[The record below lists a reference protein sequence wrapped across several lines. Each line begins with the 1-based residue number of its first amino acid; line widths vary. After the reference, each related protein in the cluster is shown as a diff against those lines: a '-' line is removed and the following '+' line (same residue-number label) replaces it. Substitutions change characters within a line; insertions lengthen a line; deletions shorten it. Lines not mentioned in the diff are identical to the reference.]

1 MIGPPP
7 DVTCNRCGE
16 IGLFWQSMY
25 VDGQEKPVLFEEAKY
40 GTRRHECNRA
50 RDTSD
55 HFD

>member
-16 IGLFWQSMY
+16 TGLFWQSMY

-40 GTRRHECNRA
+40 GTRRHECKY
-50 RDTSD
+50 DD